1 MFFPDTSYVTLEWVM
16 AELLRHPSIMKR
28 AQEEL
33 DSVVGTNRLVSESD
47 LQHLPYLQV
56 ILKNNASIK

>member
-1 MFFPDTSYVTLEWVM
+1 M